1 MSFFNRLIVL
11 FAALFI
17 SLVAT
22 AQGETL
28 VNQQAKEREIRESEQ
43 FIIDRTATSRSY
55 VDELFKPIDDQ
66 LSALSNQQKLA
77 QKTQIAE
84 YFLLAV
90 LFVFLLTLLYVLSEN
105 ARSLERGKALEKQR
119 YKLDLLIA
127 NVLPEQSAKEYIATG
142 EIAPTI
148 WGDSLV
154 VIVEILLPNPL
165 PTGRSRGQIEEV
177 VIREN
182 QRLIVANGLDK
193 IRTSGDRLLTVC
205 KSHNLIPQQQF
216 ERAMSYVS
224 SLQEVLDKSV
234 SGASIR
240 TGMSFGDVVF
250 GALGDSSVR
259 VDILGLAIDQAAK
272 CSYQGAPGEVWITD
286 RVKGFLRPSE
296 NYMIQEPVSIAEL
309 DCTMMKITTV

>member
-105 ARSLERGKALEKQR
+105 ARSLERGKALEKQK
-119 YKLDLLIA
+119 YKLDLLMA
-127 NVLPEQSAKEYIATG
+127 KVLPEQSAKEYIATG

-165 PTGRSRGQIEEV
+165 PKGRSRGQIEEV

-224 SLQEVLDKSV
+224 SLQEVLDKFG

-240 TGMSFGDVVF
+240 TGMSYGDVVF

>member
-1 MSFFNRLIVL
+1 MVL

-17 SLVAT
+17 SLAAT
-22 AQGETL
+22 AQGETI

-55 VDELFKPIDDQ
+55 VDELFKPVDDQ
-66 LSALSNQQKLA
+66 LIALQNQQKLA

-84 YFLLAV
+84 YILLAV

-105 ARSLERGKALEKQR
+105 ARSLERGKALEKQK

-142 EIAPTI
+142 EITPTI

-154 VIVEILLPNPL
+154 VIAEILLPNSL
-165 PTGRSRGQIEEV
+165 PKGMSRGQIQEV

-182 QRLIVANGLDK
+182 QRLTAANGLDK
-193 IRTSGDRLLTVC
+193 IRTSGDRLLTIC
-205 KSHNLIPQQQF
+205 KSHDLIPQQQF

-224 SLQEVLDKSV
+224 SLQEVLDKSG

-240 TGMSFGDVVF
+240 TGMSYGDVVF
-250 GALGDSSVR
+250 GALGDSSAR

-309 DCTMMKITTV
+309 DCTMMKITTL

>member
-165 PTGRSRGQIEEV
+165 PKGRSRGQIEEV

-224 SLQEVLDKSV
+224 SLQEVLDKSG

-296 NYMIQEPVSIAEL
+296 NYMIQESVSIAEL
-309 DCTMMKITTV
+309 DCTMMKITMV

>member
-165 PTGRSRGQIEEV
+165 PKGRSRGQIEEV

-193 IRTSGDRLLTVC
+193 IRTSGDRLLTIC

-224 SLQEVLDKSV
+224 SLQEVLDKSG

-296 NYMIQEPVSIAEL
+296 NYMIQESVSIAEL

>member
-105 ARSLERGKALEKQR
+105 ARSLERGKALEKQK

-165 PTGRSRGQIEEV
+165 PKGRSRGQIEEV

-182 QRLIVANGLDK
+182 QRLIAANGLDK

-224 SLQEVLDKSV
+224 ALQEVLDKSV

-240 TGMSFGDVVF
+240 TGMSYGDIVF
-250 GALGDSSVR
+250 GALGESSVR
-259 VDILGLAIDQAAK
+259 IDILGLAIDQAAK

-296 NYMIQEPVSIAEL
+296 NYMIQESLSIAEL

>member
-66 LSALSNQQKLA
+66 LSALQNQQKLA

-105 ARSLERGKALEKQR
+105 ARSLERGKALEKQK

-154 VIVEILLPNPL
+154 VIIEILLPNPL
-165 PTGRSRGQIEEV
+165 PKGRSRRQIEEV

-205 KSHNLIPQQQF
+205 KSHNLTPQQQF

-240 TGMSFGDVVF
+240 TGMSYGDVVF

>member
-17 SLVAT
+17 SLAAT

-105 ARSLERGKALEKQR
+105 ARSLERGKALEKQK
-119 YKLDLLIA
+119 YKLDLLMA
-127 NVLPEQSAKEYIATG
+127 KVLPEQSAKEYIATG

-224 SLQEVLDKSV
+224 SLQEVLDKSG

>member
-105 ARSLERGKALEKQR
+105 ARSFEKGKALEKQKL
-119 YKLDLLIA
+119 KLDLLLA

-142 EIAPTI
+142 DIAPTI

-165 PTGRSRGQIEEV
+165 PKGRGRRQIEEV

-224 SLQEVLDKSV
+224 SLQEVLDKSG

-259 VDILGLAIDQAAK
+259 ADILGLAIDQAAK

>member
-17 SLVAT
+17 SLAAT

-84 YFLLAV
+84 YILLAV

-105 ARSLERGKALEKQR
+105 ARSFEKGKALEKQKL
-119 YKLDLLIA
+119 KLDLLIA

-165 PTGRSRGQIEEV
+165 PTGRSRGQIQEV

-182 QRLIVANGLDK
+182 QRLIAANGLDK
-193 IRTSGDRLLTVC
+193 IRISGDRLLTVC
-205 KSHNLIPQQQF
+205 KSHHLNPQQQF
-216 ERAMSYVS
+216 ERAMSYFS
-224 SLQEVLDKSV
+224 SLQEVLDKFG

-240 TGMSFGDVVF
+240 TGMSYGDVVF
-250 GALGDSSVR
+250 GSLGDSSVR

-272 CSYQGAPGEVWITD
+272 CSYQGAPGEVWIAD

-309 DCTMMKITTV
+309 DCTMIKITTV

>member
-1 MSFFNRLIVL
+1 
-11 FAALFI
+11 
-17 SLVAT
+17 
-22 AQGETL
+22 
-28 VNQQAKEREIRESEQ
+28 
-43 FIIDRTATSRSY
+43 
-55 VDELFKPIDDQ
+55 
-66 LSALSNQQKLA
+66 LA

-90 LFVFLLTLLYVLSEN
+90 LLIFILALLYVLSEN
-105 ARSLERGKALEKQR
+105 ARSLERGKALEKQK

-154 VIVEILLPNPL
+154 VIIEILLPNPL
-165 PTGRSRGQIEEV
+165 PKGRSRGQIEEV

>member
-1 MSFFNRLIVL
+1 MSFFNRLILL

-17 SLVAT
+17 SLAAT

-28 VNQQAKEREIRESEQ
+28 VNKQEQEREIRESEQ
-43 FIIDRTATSRSY
+43 FIIDRTSTNRSY

-66 LSALSNQQKLA
+66 LSALLNQQKLA

-105 ARSLERGKALEKQR
+105 ARSLERGKALEKQK
-119 YKLDLLIA
+119 YKLDLLLA

-142 EIAPTI
+142 DIAPTI

-165 PTGRSRGQIEEV
+165 PKGRSRGQIEEV

-193 IRTSGDRLLTVC
+193 IRTSGDRLLTIC

-286 RVKGFLRPSE
+286 RIKGFLRPSE

>member
-105 ARSLERGKALEKQR
+105 ARSLERGKALEKQK
-119 YKLDLLIA
+119 YKLDLLLA

-142 EIAPTI
+142 DLAPTI

-154 VIVEILLPNPL
+154 VIVEILLSNPL
-165 PTGRSRGQIEEV
+165 PKGRSRGQIQEV

-224 SLQEVLDKSV
+224 SLQEVLDKSG

-296 NYMIQEPVSIAEL
+296 NYMIQESVSIAEL

>member
-17 SLVAT
+17 SLAAT
-22 AQGETL
+22 AKEETV
-28 VNQQAKEREIRESEQ
+28 VNKQEQERKIHESEQ
-43 FIIDRTATSRSY
+43 FIIDRTATSRSH

-66 LSALSNQQKLA
+66 LTTLQKQQKWA
-77 QKTQIAE
+77 EKIQIAE
-84 YFLLAV
+84 YLLLAV
-90 LFVFLLTLLYVLSEN
+90 LFVFLLALLYVLSEN
-105 ARSLERGKALEKQR
+105 ARNFEKGKALEKQKL
-119 YKLDLLIA
+119 KLDVLLA
-127 NVLPEQSAKEYIATG
+127 DFLPEQSAKEYIATG

-154 VIVEILLPNPL
+154 VIVEILLPNQLPL
-165 PTGRSRGQIEEV
+165 GMSRMQIQEL

-182 QRLIVANGLDK
+182 QRLIAANGLDK
-193 IRTSGDRLLTVC
+193 IRTSGDRLLSVC

-216 ERAMSYVS
+216 EHAMAYVS
-224 SLQEVLDKSV
+224 SLQEVLNKSG

-240 TGMSFGDVVF
+240 SGMSYGDVVF
-250 GALGDSSVR
+250 GALGVSSVR

-286 RVKGFLRPSE
+286 RVNGFLRQRE
-296 NYMIQEPVSIAEL
+296 NYIIQESLPIAEL

>member
-105 ARSLERGKALEKQR
+105 ARSLERGKALEKQK
-119 YKLDLLIA
+119 YKLDLLMA
-127 NVLPEQSAKEYIATG
+127 KVLPEQSAKEYIATG

-165 PTGRSRGQIEEV
+165 PKGRSRGQIEEV

-296 NYMIQEPVSIAEL
+296 NYMIQESVSIAEL
-309 DCTMMKITTV
+309 DCTMMKITTA

>member
-165 PTGRSRGQIEEV
+165 PKGRSRSQIEEV

-193 IRTSGDRLLTVC
+193 IRTSGDRLLTIC

-296 NYMIQEPVSIAEL
+296 NYMIQESLSIAEL

>member
-55 VDELFKPIDDQ
+55 VDELLKPIDDQ

-154 VIVEILLPNPL
+154 VIIEILLPNPL
-165 PTGRSRGQIEEV
+165 PKGRSRGQIEEV

-296 NYMIQEPVSIAEL
+296 NYMIQESVSIAEL
-309 DCTMMKITTV
+309 DCTMMKITTA

>member
-105 ARSLERGKALEKQR
+105 ARSLERGKALEKQK
-119 YKLDLLIA
+119 YKLDLLLA

-142 EIAPTI
+142 DLAPTI

-154 VIVEILLPNPL
+154 VIVEILLSNPL
-165 PTGRSRGQIEEV
+165 PKGRSRGQIQEV

-205 KSHNLIPQQQF
+205 KSHDLIPQQQF

-240 TGMSFGDVVF
+240 IGMSFGDVVF
-250 GALGDSSVR
+250 GALGGSSVR

>member
-165 PTGRSRGQIEEV
+165 PKGRSRSQIEEV

-296 NYMIQEPVSIAEL
+296 NYMIQESVSIAEL
-309 DCTMMKITTV
+309 DCTMMKITTA

>member
-105 ARSLERGKALEKQR
+105 ARSLERGKALEKQK

-165 PTGRSRGQIEEV
+165 PKGRSRGQIEEV

-193 IRTSGDRLLTVC
+193 IRTSGDRLLTIC

-296 NYMIQEPVSIAEL
+296 NYMIQESVSIAEL

>member
-165 PTGRSRGQIEEV
+165 PKGRSRGQIEEV

-193 IRTSGDRLLTVC
+193 IRTSGDRLLTIC

-296 NYMIQEPVSIAEL
+296 NYMIQESVSIAEL

>member
-165 PTGRSRGQIEEV
+165 PKGRSRGQIEEV

-193 IRTSGDRLLTVC
+193 IRTSGDRLLTIC

-296 NYMIQEPVSIAEL
+296 NYMIQESLSIAEL

>member
-154 VIVEILLPNPL
+154 VIVEIRLPNPL
-165 PTGRSRGQIEEV
+165 PKGRSRGQIEEV

-193 IRTSGDRLLTVC
+193 IRTSGDRLLTIC

-224 SLQEVLDKSV
+224 SLQEVLDKSG

-296 NYMIQEPVSIAEL
+296 NYMIQESVSIAEL

>member
-43 FIIDRTATSRSY
+43 FVIDRTATSRSY
-55 VDELFKPIDDQ
+55 MDELFKPIDDQ
-66 LSALSNQQKLA
+66 LSALQNQQKLA

-105 ARSLERGKALEKQR
+105 ARSLERGKALEKQK

-165 PTGRSRGQIEEV
+165 PKSRSRGQIEEV

-296 NYMIQEPVSIAEL
+296 NYMIQESVSIAEL
-309 DCTMMKITTV
+309 DCTMMKITTA

>member
-105 ARSLERGKALEKQR
+105 ARSLERGKALEKQK

-165 PTGRSRGQIEEV
+165 PKGRSRGQIEEV

-296 NYMIQEPVSIAEL
+296 NYMIQESVSIAEL

>member
-17 SLVAT
+17 SLAAT
-22 AQGETL
+22 AQGETI
-28 VNQQAKEREIRESEQ
+28 VNKQEQERKIRESEQ
-43 FIIDRTATSRSY
+43 FIIDRTATTRSH
-55 VDELFKPIDDQ
+55 VDKLFKPVDDQ
-66 LSALSNQQKLA
+66 LIALQKQQKLA
-77 QKTQIAE
+77 EKIQIAE
-84 YFLLAV
+84 YLLLAV
-90 LFVFLLTLLYVLSEN
+90 LLIFILALLYLLSEN
-105 ARSLERGKALEKQR
+105 ARSFEKGKALEKQKL
-119 YKLDLLIA
+119 KLDLLLA

-142 EIAPTI
+142 EIAPII

-154 VIVEILLPNPL
+154 VIAEILLPNPL
-165 PTGRSRGQIEEV
+165 PKGMSRGQIQEV

-182 QRLIVANGLDK
+182 QRLIAANGLDK

-224 SLQEVLDKSV
+224 SLQEVLDKSG

-240 TGMSFGDVVF
+240 TGMSYGDVVF
-250 GALGDSSVR
+250 GPLGDSSVR

-286 RVKGFLRPSE
+286 RIKGFLRPSE
-296 NYMIQEPVSIAEL
+296 NYMIQEPLSIAEL

>member
-154 VIVEILLPNPL
+154 VIVEIRLPNPL
-165 PTGRSRGQIEEV
+165 PKGRSRGQIEEV

-193 IRTSGDRLLTVC
+193 IRTSGDRLLTIC

-296 NYMIQEPVSIAEL
+296 NYMIQESVSIAEL

>member
-17 SLVAT
+17 SLAAT
-22 AQGETL
+22 AQGETI
-28 VNQQAKEREIRESEQ
+28 VNKQEQERKIRESEQ
-43 FIIDRTATSRSY
+43 FIIDRTATTRSH
-55 VDELFKPIDDQ
+55 VDKLFKPVDDQ
-66 LSALSNQQKLA
+66 LIALQKQQKLA
-77 QKTQIAE
+77 EKIQIAE
-84 YFLLAV
+84 YLLLAV
-90 LFVFLLTLLYVLSEN
+90 LLIFILALLYLLSEN
-105 ARSLERGKALEKQR
+105 ARSFEKGKALEKQKL
-119 YKLDLLIA
+119 KLDLLLA

-142 EIAPTI
+142 EIVPII

-154 VIVEILLPNPL
+154 VIAEILLPK
-165 PTGRSRGQIEEV
+165 GMSRGQIQEV

-182 QRLIVANGLDK
+182 QRLIAANGLDK
-193 IRTSGDRLLTVC
+193 IRTSGDRLLSVC

-224 SLQEVLDKSV
+224 SLQEVLDKSG

-240 TGMSFGDVVF
+240 TGMSYGDVVF

>member
-17 SLVAT
+17 SLAAT

-66 LSALSNQQKLA
+66 LSALQNQQKLA

-84 YFLLAV
+84 YILLAV
-90 LFVFLLTLLYVLSEN
+90 LFVFLLTLLYALSEN
-105 ARSLERGKALEKQR
+105 ARSLERGKALEKQK

-154 VIVEILLPNPL
+154 VIVEILLPNSL
-165 PTGRSRGQIEEV
+165 PKGMSRGQIQEV

-182 QRLIVANGLDK
+182 QRLIAANGLDK

-224 SLQEVLDKSV
+224 SLQEVLDKSG

-240 TGMSFGDVVF
+240 TGMSYGDVVF

-309 DCTMMKITTV
+309 DCTMMKITTL

>member
-17 SLVAT
+17 SLAAT
-22 AQGETL
+22 AQRETL
-28 VNQQAKEREIRESEQ
+28 VNQQAKELEIRESEQ

-66 LSALSNQQKLA
+66 LTALQKQQKLA

-84 YFLLAV
+84 YLLLAL
-90 LFVFLLTLLYVLSEN
+90 LFVFLLALLFVLSEN

-142 EIAPTI
+142 DLAPTI

-154 VIVEILLPNPL
+154 VIVEILLSNPL
-165 PTGRSRGQIEEV
+165 PKGRSRWQIQEV

-205 KSHNLIPQQQF
+205 KSHDLIPQQQF

-224 SLQEVLDKSV
+224 SLQEVLDKSG

-286 RVKGFLRPSE
+286 RVNGFLRQRE
-296 NYMIQEPVSIAEL
+296 NYIIQESLPIAEL

>member
-165 PTGRSRGQIEEV
+165 PKGRSRGQIEEV

-193 IRTSGDRLLTVC
+193 IRTSGDRLLTIC

-296 NYMIQEPVSIAEL
+296 NYMIQEPVSIVEL
-309 DCTMMKITTV
+309 DCTMMKITMV

>member
-84 YFLLAV
+84 YLLLAL
-90 LFVFLLTLLYVLSEN
+90 LFVFLLALLFVLSEN
-105 ARSLERGKALEKQR
+105 ARSLERGKALEKQK

-154 VIVEILLPNPL
+154 VIVEILLPNSL
-165 PTGRSRGQIEEV
+165 PKGMSRGQIQEV

-182 QRLIVANGLDK
+182 QRLIAANGLDK
-193 IRTSGDRLLTVC
+193 IRTSGDRLLTIC
-205 KSHNLIPQQQF
+205 KSHDLIPQQQF

-296 NYMIQEPVSIAEL
+296 NYMIQEPVSIEEL
-309 DCTMMKITTV
+309 DCTMIKITTA